1 MKRKTFNQTLLS
13 FALSDVMISSVAV
26 LSGCQTAK
34 IDSSA
39 NSAERNPASGEGA
52 IISLVAK
59 ALESS
64 AAIDISK
71 VIVSAV
77 KNAATPELRALTQV
91 SAQSIKNL
99 SPTAKAELETIL
111 SRSEVLNKISGLVP
125 QTAEYAQIKSE
136 LQAAVASRPG
146 SQVAVQPGPSQF
158 GSVAPDSLSPGEVH
172 AVTIKKLTE
181 AAEAA
186 KAAGDQGSAGA
197 LQEIAAAEKIIAEE
211 SIKQGYGV
219 GGMVDGGRACFL
231 TQKWSAEDLK
241 AASENV
247 YRKVAALVKQS
258 PAQLKNG
265 ILPYMAEVQK
275 GLGRDGV
282 PAAKAFCNAPC
293 YGCILK

>member
-13 FALSDVMISSVAV
+13 FALSGVMISSVAV

-158 GSVAPDSLSPGEVH
+158 GSVAPGSSSGEVH
-172 AVTIKKLTE
+172 AVTIKILTE
-181 AAEAA
+181 AEKVAEAA
-186 KAAGDQGSAGA
+186 GDPVSAEA
-197 LQEIAAAEKIIAEE
+197 YREIAAAEKTIAEE

-219 GGMVDGGRACFL
+219 QALVDASKACFMV
-231 TQKWSAEDLK
+231 QKWNPEDLK
-241 AASENV
+241 AASVNV
-247 YRKVAALVKQS
+247 YRKVATLVKQA

-265 ILPYMAEVQK
+265 ILHYMAEVQK
-275 GLGRDGV
+275 GLGRDGA
-282 PAAKAFCNAPC
+282 AAKAYCSAPC
-293 YGCILK
+293 YGCALK